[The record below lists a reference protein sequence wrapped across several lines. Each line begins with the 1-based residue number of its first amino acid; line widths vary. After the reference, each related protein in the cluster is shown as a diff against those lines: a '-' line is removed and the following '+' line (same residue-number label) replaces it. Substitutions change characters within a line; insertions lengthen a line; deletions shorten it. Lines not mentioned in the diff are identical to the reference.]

1 MNVMQR
7 LRDLLRS
14 LEEQQVR
21 PTARP
26 NSLYEAGRV
35 GSAPA
40 ERQAR
45 REVQRDAIVDS
56 SADPTAEERTTRR
69 ERPVTE
75 RRRLVAQTPQAGTP
89 AAQRVRAALQ
99 NPESLRTAILLR
111 EVLDPPISRRSRK
124 R

>member
-1 MNVMQR
+1 MQR

-14 LEEQQVR
+14 LEEGQAR

-40 ERQAR
+40 QQLVR
-45 REVQRDAIVDS
+45 RDVQQDAIVDS
-56 SADPTAEERTTRR
+56 AAEPTAEERTTRR

-75 RRRLVAQTPQAGTP
+75 RRRPIAQTPQAGTP
-89 AAQRVRAALQ
+89 AAQRIRAALRD
-99 NPESLRTAILLR
+99 PESLRTAIMLR
-111 EVLDPPISRRSRK
+111 EVLDSPVSRRPPR